1 MSPFTMGQTIWFR
14 CIHIYIEIVVANCAI
29 IEAKFSGR
37 LWYSECKNKAADQD
51 YIGRDAGHD
60 DSILCCVCL
69 CDHLI
74 VVFGMS

>member
-1 MSPFTMGQTIWFR
+1 MSQTIWFR
-14 CIHIYIEIVVANCAI
+14 CIHIHVEIVVANCTTIEEVFWKI
-29 IEAKFSGR
+29 IGIVNAK
-37 LWYSECKNKAADQD
+37 KDADQD
-51 YIGRDAGHD
+51 YIGRDAGHY